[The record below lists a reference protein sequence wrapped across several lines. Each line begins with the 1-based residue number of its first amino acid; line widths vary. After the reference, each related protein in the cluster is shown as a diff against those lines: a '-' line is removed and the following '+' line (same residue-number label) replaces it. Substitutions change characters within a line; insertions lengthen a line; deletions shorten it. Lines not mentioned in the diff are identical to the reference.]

1 MRTIEL
7 PAKPDSVIT
16 PRAASRN
23 LSSEAGVAMI
33 DVAVLAGAADPAPDV
48 KSASLFISAFAS
60 GVADATANED
70 DVGRAMAEEGTP
82 VGTGHRDAT
91 FDRALSPAALFAKSW
106 FR

>member
-1 MRTIEL
+1 
-7 PAKPDSVIT
+7 
-16 PRAASRN
+16 
-23 LSSEAGVAMI
+23 MI
-33 DVAVLAGAADPAPDV
+33 DVAALAGAADPASDA

-91 FDRALSPAALFAKSW
+91 FDRALSPAALSGGSW